1 MRLTWLLPFA
11 AVLGLLL
18 AGWAVLP
25 WAELGAWAVERQRDM
40 QNGMARALRAV
51 RAGDGGAIATLC
63 LATAAYGFVHAM
75 GPGHGKVLLGGAAL
89 ASGATFRR
97 LTALTLAASAAQA
110 GMAIVLVGA
119 LVFGL
124 RLGSEAAVGLTEE
137 WLAPLS
143 YVAIGALGAMLV
155 WRGLRAWAE
164 RPRAAGCGCGHAH
177 GPSVAEVRSLG
188 GARDA
193 AALVAGIALRP
204 CTGAL
209 LVLVIAARFEVFA
222 VGCLAV
228 LAMGLGTAA
237 FNLMVAGG
245 GVAARRFA
253 LVGRG
258 ASPEA
263 ARRLSGALHVTGGAI
278 VLALSLA
285 MLAPFL
291 V

>member
-1 MRLTWLLPFA
+1 
-11 AVLGLLL
+11 
-18 AGWAVLP
+18 
-25 WAELGAWAVERQRDM
+25 
-40 QNGMARALRAV
+40 
-51 RAGDGGAIATLC
+51 
-63 LATAAYGFVHAM
+63 
-75 GPGHGKVLLGGAAL
+75 
-89 ASGATFRR
+89 
-97 LTALTLAASAAQA
+97 
-110 GMAIVLVGA
+110 
-119 LVFGL
+119 
-124 RLGSEAAVGLTEE
+124 
-137 WLAPLS
+137 
-143 YVAIGALGAMLV
+143 
-155 WRGLRAWAE
+155 
-164 RPRAAGCGCGHAH
+164 
-177 GPSVAEVRSLG
+177 
-188 GARDA
+188 
-193 AALVAGIALRP
+193 VAGIALRP